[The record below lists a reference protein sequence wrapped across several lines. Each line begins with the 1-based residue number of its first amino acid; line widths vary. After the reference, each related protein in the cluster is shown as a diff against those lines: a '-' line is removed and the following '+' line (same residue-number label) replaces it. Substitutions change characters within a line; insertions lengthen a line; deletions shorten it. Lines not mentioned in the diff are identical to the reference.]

1 MNCNYTGLDPARPL
15 VDRYGSSMFRLT
27 RDDAN
32 FVQVIH
38 TNAGI
43 LGESAPV
50 GHIDFCVNGGTMQPG
65 CQREPQIISKLFE
78 VVRFP

>member
-1 MNCNYTGLDPARPL
+1 
-15 VDRYGSSMFRLT
+15 MFRLT

-43 LGESAPV
+43 LGESAPI

-78 VVRFP
+78 VVRFPSKYYKCIVHLVFF